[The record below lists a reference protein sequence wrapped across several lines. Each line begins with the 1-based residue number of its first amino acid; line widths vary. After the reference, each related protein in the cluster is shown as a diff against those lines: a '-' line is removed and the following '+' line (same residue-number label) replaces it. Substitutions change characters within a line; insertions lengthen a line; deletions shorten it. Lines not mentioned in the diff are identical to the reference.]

1 MIWSV
6 SHEVIWHGSTNREE
20 LCIDMIEIDIEQDK
34 QGILIIERIKQQH
47 QGMCNEVLLLK

>member
-1 MIWSV
+1 MIWSL
-6 SHEVIWHGSTNREE
+6 SYEVIWHVSTNREE